1 MAILLTS
8 VAEAWRKKH
17 TFKDTTSE
25 LTDSTDQ
32 ITTRHDE
39 PTNAS
44 NNTITNTNIESSGA
58 ANNGHQNDPQQQ
70 HPQMIRI
77 GAWPLGT
84 STGLS
89 PENIEM
95 MEPRAIVRTGTNISR
110 EEREV
115 ETSQRDHLANNSAS
129 VPNSQE
135 VQRLEWFMFLVV
147 LLVLLICEVILY
159 VLVAEGIAS
168 VIIVF
173 LHHAIIGALG
183 AIGLY
188 TTIYI
193 GIFVVLTEYHSAI
206 GTFLDRYLYFR
217 RRYQPFC
224 LRVFAYLYPLCVV
237 VRIAYLL
244 RGFQTPYVWF
254 V

>member
-8 VAEAWRKKH
+8 VAEAWRKQH

-25 LTDSTDQ
+25 LTDSTDHV
-32 ITTRHDE
+32 TTRHDE
-39 PTNAS
+39 LTNAS
-44 NNTITNTNIESSGA
+44 NNSITNTNIESSGA
-58 ANNGHQNDPQQQ
+58 ANNGHQNAPQQQ

-89 PENIEM
+89 SENIEM
-95 MEPRAIVRTGTNISR
+95 MEPRAIVRTGTNISM

-115 ETSQRDHLANNSAS
+115 ETPQRDHLVNKSAS

-147 LLVLLICEVILY
+147 FLVLLICEVILFG
-159 VLVAEGIAS
+159 LVAEGIAS
-168 VIIVF
+168 VIIIF
-173 LHHAIIGALG
+173 AYQTIIGALG
-183 AIGLY
+183 AMGLY

-224 LRVFAYLYPLCVV
+224 LRVFAYLYPMCVV
-237 VRIAYLL
+237 VRIAFLL
-244 RGFQTPYVWF
+244 RGLQLPYLWIL
-254 V
+254 